1 MIKINVPLN
10 ADAGIQIP
18 ANSIVVPEMVHLI
31 SDLKRDE
38 ENHIVVTRRL
48 AYDIQLFAAI
58 NNIGVKPNISMPIKE
73 FPFGIEITLTDK
85 QWNTL
90 KTNID
95 YGEELLLIK
104 IENGYNGYSGVGEG
118 NAEII

>member
-1 MIKINVPLN
+1 MIKINVATN
-10 ADAGIQIP
+10 SDAGIQIP
-18 ANSIVVPEMVHLI
+18 ANSIVVPKMVHLI

-58 NNIGVKPNISMPIKE
+58 NDIGVKPNISMPVKE
-73 FPFGIEITLTDK
+73 FPYGIEITLTDE
-85 QWNTL
+85 QWNTM

-95 YGEELLLIK
+95 YGEVLLLDK
-104 IENGYNGYSGVGEG
+104 IENGYNGYTGVGKD